1 MENRKAVVLISGG
14 LDSPT
19 VLAYAIDSG
28 YTVYPVSFDYG
39 QRHIRELRSSEEICR
54 HYGLKLKKISMDMES
69 INRPTTGN
77 ASLINSILEYPIV
90 SPSLPRIN
98 TRTTL
103 NNIIGI

>member
-39 QRHIRELRSSEEICR
+39 SFSKTSRAAPSIMPSFNALARSDSSTILPLVPLYAIR
-54 HYGLKLKKISMDMES
+54 SMV
-69 INRPTTGN
+69 
-77 ASLINSILEYPIV
+77 ILSGIV
-90 SPSLPRIN
+90 SP
-98 TRTTL
+98 RT
-103 NNIIGI
+103 G